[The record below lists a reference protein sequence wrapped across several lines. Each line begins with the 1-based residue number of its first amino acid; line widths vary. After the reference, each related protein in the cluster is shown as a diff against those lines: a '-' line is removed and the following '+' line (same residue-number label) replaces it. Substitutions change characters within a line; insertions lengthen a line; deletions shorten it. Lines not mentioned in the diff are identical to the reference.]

1 VASESHEA
9 GAMKFQQLLFEQDIK
24 IRHRMLAKLV
34 CYAKLFGNAG
44 KARLQNEQK
53 LATTKSV
60 GYAKYMGQLI
70 KARLKNEAL
79 KLENNRR

>member
-53 LATTKSV
+53 LATKKSV
-60 GYAKYMGQLI
+60 GYAKYIGTADKSKI
-70 KARLKNEAL
+70 EK
-79 KLENNRR
+79 